1 MSAPDPAAAI
11 EVRGLDIVVNRPDGQ
26 RTVIVED
33 ISFSI
38 PRGEVL
44 ALIGESGSGK
54 TTIALAM
61 LGYSRFGADIT
72 ADCLRVGDMRID
84 RMRQTL
90 AHHLGV
96 QVFAVRAQDG
106 ADLSPNNIIPFDV
119 TDSCC
124 VRAHQSVDL
133 RS

>member
-84 RMRQTL
+84 RMPGCAAGGSPTSHKARPRPSIP
-90 AHHLGV
+90 
-96 QVFAVRAQDG
+96 RA
-106 ADLSPNNIIPFDV
+106 
-119 TDSCC
+119 
-124 VRAHQSVDL
+124 
-133 RS
+133 RSWRR